1 MLVDY
6 TNGAAPIVQKRI
18 DQYYDLKK
26 SGADYGLME
35 AIFNSIPKNFRKIYM
50 YEPGF
55 EDALDKCASL
65 ETMKH
70 KMLSCLRYCVEVI
83 G

>member
-1 MLVDY
+1 MLIDY
-6 TNGAAPIVQKRI
+6 TNGAAPIVQRRV

-26 SGADYGLME
+26 SGADYTLMKR
-35 AIFNSIPKNFRKIYM
+35 IFNDIPRNFRKIYM
-50 YEPGF
+50 YEPEF
-55 EDALDKCASL
+55 EAALDKCASL
-65 ETMKH
+65 EAMKH